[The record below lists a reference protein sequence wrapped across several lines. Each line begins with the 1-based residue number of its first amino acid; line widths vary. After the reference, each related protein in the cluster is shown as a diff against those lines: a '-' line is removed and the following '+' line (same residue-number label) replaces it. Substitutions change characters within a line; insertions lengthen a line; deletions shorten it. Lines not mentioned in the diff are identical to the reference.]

1 MDMQC
6 HEVIQMT
13 AVTTAS
19 ADRVQL
25 ALPGGRTPSGGGN
38 WLVPSPPPLG
48 HDGAREG
55 EDVDVDSDPA
65 QRKLKGVKS
74 APACLEEPDLACT
87 NPKEWQKL
95 HTEGLDLSLIQ
106 RTDLSG
112 TKSPVMPLHS
122 TLQVRSVKCL
132 HVQPFKLCS
141 GPQVHLKPIHFD
153 KSHTPQCPC
162 LILLVVRATVP
173 SGKNRNGRLM
183 QVLT

>member
-1 MDMQC
+1 MTLWFELEHEVRPDILTDLVGCCFRPLCQECATLHRLRMDMQC

-25 ALPGGRTPSGGGN
+25 TLPGGRTPSGGGN
-38 WLVPSPPPLG
+38 WLVPSPPPLEHSG

-87 NPKEWQKL
+87 NSKDWQQL
-95 HTEGLDLSLIQ
+95 LSGGLDLIQ

-112 TKSPVMPLHS
+112 TKSPVMPFHS
-122 TLQVRSVKCL
+122 TLQV
-132 HVQPFKLCS
+132 
-141 GPQVHLKPIHFD
+141 
-153 KSHTPQCPC
+153 
-162 LILLVVRATVP
+162 
-173 SGKNRNGRLM
+173 
-183 QVLT
+183 